1 MADDLTLEASEKIIA
16 AAKKKAAQLN
26 TRMDIAVVDAGG
38 NLKAFARMDGAW
50 LGSIDISIRKA
61 RTARWFD
68 MNTGEIGKLSQPGGP
83 LYGIEHSNDGL
94 ITFPGGVPLKNSK
107 GEIVGAIGVS
117 GSTVESTVLPLTP
130 IAPTISPLEFFRGTP
145 PGKVINPSLLCSI
158 PYKGPPGCE
167 SFPISP
173 VFMSN
178 QRAVRA
184 LRIEMSMLPSHAPSM
199 RANAFRL
206 PPASTTAISMR
217 VLSCAAFFFAAAM
230 IFSDASKV
238 RSSAIR
244 HLAWESGQTFFLS
257 WWRKSRDLCSAW
269 VFSRCVG
276 GASRSVGSAW
286 SRLGG

>member
-117 GSTVESTVLPLTP
+117 GSTVENDHAVALAGADT
-130 IAPTISPLEFFRGTP
+130 
-145 PGKVINPSLLCSI
+145 PGK
-158 PYKGPPGCE
+158 
-167 SFPISP
+167 
-173 VFMSN
+173 
-178 QRAVRA
+178 
-184 LRIEMSMLPSHAPSM
+184 
-199 RANAFRL
+199 
-206 PPASTTAISMR
+206 
-217 VLSCAAFFFAAAM
+217 
-230 IFSDASKV
+230 
-238 RSSAIR
+238 
-244 HLAWESGQTFFLS
+244 
-257 WWRKSRDLCSAW
+257 
-269 VFSRCVG
+269 
-276 GASRSVGSAW
+276 
-286 SRLGG
+286 